1 MKQYNKANI
10 PLAKELRKNMTP
22 WERKL
27 WYEFLRSYPV
37 RFQRQKAIGNY
48 IVDFYCA
55 QAKLVIEIDGSQ
67 HYEAEGEKKDGV
79 RDEALHGHG
88 LLVLRFSNLEI
99 NQRFQAVCEEIDCIV
114 KKRME

>member
-1 MKQYNKANI
+1 
-10 PLAKELRKNMTP
+10 MTSE
-22 WERKL
+22 ERRL
-27 WYEFLRSYPV
+27 WYTFLRYYPV
-37 RFQRQKAIGNY
+37 RFLRQKVIDSY

-79 RDEALHGHG
+79 RDEALRGHG

-114 KKRME
+114 KKKME